1 MDAAARRGPAGVL
14 RRTCLILGLLA
25 GHTCAISSS
34 SNNLLHLHQMPLSR
48 GPGAHGWSSPSPE
61 GSPLASPC
69 SSTTNMARVQQF
81 GSDACQQRALGKAM
95 PSNPLRCDP
104 SDTPPDCPS
113 CALCPAARCTQP
125 ARKVQTLIVLRSA
138 GEPSRFGPTWRRRA
152 RRSLTSRRTR
162 AKRCHGGPRT
172 SEPPLNVPRVSAPP
186 QRCSHSLRHRRSPNQ
201 WLHKRNRKSQPPT
214 PEI

>member
-95 PSNPLRCDP
+95 PSNPLRRTVSVRSNMATTGAEITYQP
-104 SDTPPDCPS
+104 SHPCK
-113 CALCPAARCTQP
+113 ALP
-125 ARKVQTLIVLRSA
+125 
-138 GEPSRFGPTWRRRA
+138 
-152 RRSLTSRRTR
+152 RRSENEYR
-162 AKRCHGGPRT
+162 HDI
-172 SEPPLNVPRVSAPP
+172 APVRYKAEDHVYT
-186 QRCSHSLRHRRSPNQ
+186 QLQVALYLEMRF
-201 WLHKRNRKSQPPT
+201 
-214 PEI
+214 